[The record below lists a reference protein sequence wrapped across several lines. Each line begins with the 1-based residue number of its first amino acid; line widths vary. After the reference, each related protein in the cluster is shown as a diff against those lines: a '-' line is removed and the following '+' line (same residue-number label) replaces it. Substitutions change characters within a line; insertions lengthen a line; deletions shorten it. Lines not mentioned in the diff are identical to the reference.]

1 MAPFERFCEGVAR
14 QLGTP
19 EPSARELYAIGEELL
34 MLCAKIDTA
43 FVADLVA
50 APGEERLHPIAV
62 SASGGLLVLDAA
74 QIHSTRVDGTAST
87 LHLHLYGRALSAL
100 PRFSARCFDA

>member
-34 MLCAKIDTA
+34 MLCARIDTA
-43 FVADLVA
+43 MVAD
-50 APGEERLHPIAV
+50 
-62 SASGGLLVLDAA
+62 
-74 QIHSTRVDGTAST
+74 
-87 LHLHLYGRALSAL
+87 L